1 MSSPFIDDG
10 FTLIATIKGRGC
22 VPDLEVT
29 YRPAL
34 ARRIYQWKHDAAR
47 CKDAPAEFANDAKL
61 ICEQVNSWSG
71 GRPVT
76 PESVEHLLQW
86 QVNDLLNLVAGYV
99 VPDAA
104 TGQSKQ
110 QAFEGNS

>member
-1 MSSPFIDDG
+1 MATPFIDDG

-34 ARRIYQWKHDAAR
+34 AKRVYQWKRDASR
-47 CKDAPAEFANDAKL
+47 CKDAAAEFLNDSKF
-61 ICEQVNSWSG
+61 ICEQVNSWNDT
-71 GRPVT
+71 REVT
-76 PESVEHLLQW
+76 PESLEHLLDW
-86 QVNDLLNLVAGYV
+86 QFSDLLNLVGGYI
-99 VPDAA
+99 VPDE

-110 QAFEGNS
+110 QLFEGNS